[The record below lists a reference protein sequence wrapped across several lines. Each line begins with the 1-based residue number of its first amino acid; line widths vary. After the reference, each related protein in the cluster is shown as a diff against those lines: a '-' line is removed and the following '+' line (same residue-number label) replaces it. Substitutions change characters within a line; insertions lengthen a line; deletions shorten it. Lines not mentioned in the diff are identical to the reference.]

1 MQVSA
6 VIPTYGRP
14 EDLSKLLNSLLR
26 QAVKPLEIII
36 VDDKTPTDVIKVV
49 CEEYK
54 AKCQRANINL
64 IYIKNLRKRSLTV
77 ARNVGTEKA
86 RGDVILFLDS
96 DMILYP
102 DFIEKILDVFKQNAH
117 AIGVQG
123 WMVNRRKAKFYYLV
137 QTFYRISFL
146 SHHTKD
152 SCRFFEYPNALTK
165 VINCEWLCGG
175 DMAFKRS
182 IFNEF
187 QFDENLTKYS
197 YMEDDLFSHSI
208 FQKYPKSL
216 FITPHAKC
224 IHTLS
229 GEGRMESGE
238 LKEHKRKSRRYVL
251 TKLFG
256 LKGLLLYYRQNIGL
270 LVFEGIRSIKN
281 IRRKVAG

>member
-26 QAVKPLEIII
+26 QAVKPLEIIV

-49 CEEYK
+49 CDEYK

-64 IYIKNLRKRSLTV
+64 IYIKNPRKRSAAV

-86 RGDVILFLDS
+86 RGEFILFLDS
-96 DMILYP
+96 DIILYP

-123 WMVNRRKAKFYYLV
+123 WIVNRRKAKFYYFL
-137 QTFYRISFL
+137 QTFCKMFFL
-146 SHHTKD
+146 NHDTKD
-152 SCRFFEYPNALTK
+152 SCRFMEYPNALTK
-165 VINCEWLCGG
+165 VINCEWSSGG
-175 DMAFKRS
+175 TVTFKRN
-182 IFNEF
+182 IFSEF
-187 QFDENLTKYS
+187 QFDENLTDYS
-197 YMEDDLFSHSI
+197 HMEDDLFSHSI
-208 FQKYPKSL
+208 FQKYPNSL
-216 FITPHAKC
+216 FMTPYAKC
-224 IHTLS
+224 IHTVS
-229 GEGRMESGE
+229 EKGRMESRE
-238 LKEHKRKSRRYVL
+238 LKEHKRKCRRYVL

-256 LKGLLLYYRQNIGL
+256 FRGLLLYYWQNIGF

-281 IRRKVAG
+281 IRRG